1 MTDIT
6 FAETVDAPET
16 DRDFDDRLQLVLLV
30 IEDLFSAVF
39 MAAAAGRTAHV
50 EVPDE
55 RTATL
60 FRTALKSTDRYRP
73 AERLVSFVVRG

>member
-6 FAETVDAPET
+6 FAEPVEAPEADT
-16 DRDFDDRLQLVLLV
+16 DFDDRLKLVLLV

-39 MAAAAGRTAHV
+39 QAAAAGKPAHV

-73 AERLVSFVVRG
+73 AERLVNFVVRG